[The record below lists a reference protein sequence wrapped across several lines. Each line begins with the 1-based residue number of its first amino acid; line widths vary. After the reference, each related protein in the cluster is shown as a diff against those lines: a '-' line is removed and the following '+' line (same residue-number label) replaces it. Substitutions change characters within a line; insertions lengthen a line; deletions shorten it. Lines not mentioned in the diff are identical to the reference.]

1 MLCVCYCLVFF
12 FFKQKTAYEMRIS
25 DWSSDV
31 CSSDLGHAAFQNSH
45 TVEVSGKSYTARNI
59 VIATGSSVTPLPGVE
74 IDGAVIVDS
83 TGALAL
89 PKVPKPLVVIGG
101 GGIGLELGSVWRRL
115 GAKVAG
121 FEFLD
126 QSLPVMGGEVRHEQ
140 ATLFKKEGI
149 E

>member
-89 PKVPKPLVVIGG
+89 PKVPKHLVVIGG
-101 GGIGLELGSVWRRL
+101 GVIGLALGSVWRRL
-115 GAKVAG
+115 GSKVTVV
-121 FEFLD
+121 EFLD
-126 QSLPVMGGEVRHEQ
+126 QIITGLD
-140 ATLFKKEGI
+140 I
-149 E
+149 EIGRAHV